1 MSDRAR
7 WLLRAPLG
15 EGGAVLSWVNPARPG
30 YAYPEAAGLWLRFA
44 ARAGADVADVA
55 RVRERLRADVVD
67 GRVGRGGVAYVFDTA
82 VALGGLI
89 QTGAVSAVERAMF
102 EAVLDDIAARRPC
115 VGAPGGDR
123 WSTRWTGHMLKVI
136 PVLRR
141 YGERTGDARA
151 EAAAHALLAGLHPR
165 VGVEPF
171 DGGDFYTHAF
181 CYALEGLLA
190 AGAWGLAD
198 VAVVLRDG
206 ADTLARMQRG
216 DGALSAFR
224 SGGPARADATAQA
237 ARLWLAVD
245 RARYAGAI
253 GRAFAAL
260 DALDAGDGGLRYEE
274 GSGDVNT
281 WATVFAVQADA
292 WCVPGALDV
301 GDLW

>member
-15 EGGAVLSWVNPARPG
+15 DGGVVLSWVNPARPG

-44 ARAGADVADVA
+44 AGEGADAGDVA
-55 RVRERLRADVVD
+55 RVRERLRGDCAG
-67 GRVGRGGVAYVFDTA
+67 GRAGRGGVAYAFDTA

-89 QTGAVSAVERAMF
+89 ETGAVGAVERAMF
-102 EAVLDDIAARRPC
+102 EALVEDIAARRPC
-115 VGAPGGDR
+115 HGAPGGDR
-123 WSTRWTGHMLKVI
+123 WSARWTGHMLKVI

-151 EAAAHALLAGLHPR
+151 EAAARALLDRLHPR

-171 DGGDFYTHAF
+171 DGGDPYTHAL

-198 VAVVLRDG
+198 VAVALREG
-206 ADTLARMQRG
+206 ADALAAMQRA

-224 SGGPARADATAQA
+224 SGGTARSDATAQA

-253 GRAFAAL
+253 GRAFDAL
-260 DALDAGDGGLRYEE
+260 DALGAPGGGLRYEE
-274 GSGDVNT
+274 GSADVNT
-281 WATVFAVQADA
+281 WAAVFAVQAEA
-292 WCVPGALDV
+292 WRVPGAVDV
-301 GDLW
+301 GGLW